1 MLEIIAAAFF
11 GLAAAQSP
19 DTTTMVTVQED
30 SPQWDC
36 TTMGN
41 RICGVGNAQGVPA
54 SSTSPITPPSR
65 PRSTSFSPAMIVRVR
80 ASDLYV
86 NTIVSQRVSE
96 TTGPETCCGSAEL
109 PLVA

>member
-1 MLEIIAAAFF
+1 MLDII

-19 DTTTMVTVQED
+19 DTTTVITVQED

-54 SSTSPITPPSR
+54 G
-65 PRSTSFSPAMIVRVR
+65 
-80 ASDLYV
+80 DY
-86 NTIVSQRVSE
+86 SQR
-96 TTGPETCCGSAEL
+96 
-109 PLVA
+109 